1 MPALSAAAGLAWRI
15 AAAEAATARQP
26 FIEREHLL
34 IGLCSLHKTLGFIRF
49 LHPEAIPTDGI
60 REEADAV
67 EDLLAAMGISS
78 VALRRGV
85 RSRLRPGHARHA
97 DQAVH
102 RSETCRQIFRRA
114 MEAAEQAGTAEV
126 TAPALLGAILEDPG
140 PVISAVMRA
149 AGVPPP
155 SGPREQPAPDA
166 TPGTP
171 APEVE
176 GTRSLAERTPPRGE
190 DERRRAEGDRF
201 RPGVGPPGPAA
212 EQAGTMTAPQET
224 AHGDTPLLDRYGRDL
239 TRAAREGRL
248 MPFVDSERTR
258 NTLRQLLKVLLM
270 PAKNNPVLIGEAG
283 VGKTAIVEAL
293 AERIALGR
301 DRRLFGGKR
310 IVELSMAELVA
321 GTKYRG
327 EFEERLTR
335 VIDEVRAHPE
345 VILFIDEFHTVVG
358 AGRAEGAPLDAGNI
372 MKPALARGE
381 LRCIGATTIVEYRRS
396 IEKDP
401 ALERRFQPIQVA
413 EPDRLETVSILMG
426 LRAHRESH
434 FGVTITDDAI
444 EAAVDL
450 GVRFDPGR
458 ALPDKAIDLLDR
470 SCAECRV
477 PALSPSLDAEPDG
490 RPVSPVVRPDTVA
503 RVVSEK
509 VGIPLEVVRGGLG
522 GLTESRILGLEA
534 HLNRHVVGQT
544 EAVSRVCRRLLMT
557 HAGLGDRRRPL
568 GVFCFLGP
576 SGVGK
581 TELARQLASY
591 LFGSERSFIRLDM
604 SEYQDNVSVSRLVG
618 AAPGYVGYEEGG
630 QLTERLRTTPYS
642 VVLLD
647 EVDKASPRVYDL
659 FLQLFDNGKV
669 TDSQGRTADAR
680 NAIFVM
686 TGNVR
691 TGKEI
696 GFHAGDAAAESEAV
710 LSVAREWFRP
720 EFLSRID
727 ELIAFRRL
735 DADDMRRVL
744 EAQLAELRENLLELS
759 GVALDVE
766 PEALEWLAA
775 AAYGSEYGIRELG
788 RLVDRYVRG
797 PIGRMAADGTLGRRA
812 AESRP
817 VFVRRSPDGIEVE

>member
-1 MPALSAAAGLAWRI
+1 MPGLSAAAGMAWRI
-15 AAAEAATARQP
+15 AAAEAAAARHP

-34 IGLCSLHKTLGFIRF
+34 IGLCSLHKTLGYVRF
-49 LHPEAIPTDGI
+49 LTSETIPSGGV
-60 REEADAV
+60 REEADAI

-78 VALRRGV
+78 VFLRRGV
-85 RSRLRPGHARHA
+85 RSRLRPGHARPA

-102 RSETCRQIFRRA
+102 RSRDCKEIFKRA
-114 MEAAEQAGTAEV
+114 VEAAEQAGADEV
-126 TAPALLGAILEDPG
+126 TAPLLVGTIFEDPG
-140 PVISAVMRA
+140 PVISAVLTGAGISLPADRGETAAPGRA
-149 AGVPPP
+149 PGSPPP
-155 SGPREQPAPDA
+155 AGAERPPRE
-166 TPGTP
+166 
-171 APEVE
+171 E
-176 GTRSLAERTPPRGE
+176 GMHPRDE
-190 DERRRAEGDRF
+190 EERRRAEAERY
-201 RPGVGPPGPAA
+201 RAAAEPRGPAA
-212 EQAGTMTAPQET
+212 EQAGTLTASPET

-258 NTLRQLLKVLLM
+258 NTLRQLLKVLMM

-293 AERIALGR
+293 AERIGLGR
-301 DRRLFGGKR
+301 DRRLFAGKR

-335 VIDEVRAHPE
+335 VIEEVRAHPE

-381 LRCIGATTIVEYRRS
+381 LRCIGATTIAEYRKS
-396 IEKDP
+396 VEKDP

-413 EPDRLETVSILMG
+413 EPDRAETVSILMG

-477 PALSPSLDAEPDG
+477 PMLSASLEAEPAE

-534 HLNRHVVGQT
+534 HLNRHIFGQT
-544 EAVSRVCRRLLMT
+544 QAISRVCRRLLMT

-568 GVFCFLGP
+568 GVFLFLGP

-581 TELARQLASY
+581 TEVARQLASY

-604 SEYQDNVSVSRLVG
+604 SEYQNSVSVSRLVG
-618 AAPGYVGYEEGG
+618 ASPGYVGYEEGG

-647 EVDKASPRVYDL
+647 EVDKASPRVFDL
-659 FLQLFDNGKV
+659 FLQIFDHGKI

-691 TGKEI
+691 LGKEI
-696 GFHAGDAAAESEAV
+696 GFHAGDPAAEAEAV
-710 LSVAREWFRP
+710 LAVAREWFRP
-720 EFLSRID
+720 EFLNRID

-735 DADDMRRVL
+735 GVDDMRKAL
-744 EAQLAELRENLLELS
+744 EAQLAELGESLMERS
-759 GVALDVE
+759 GVGLAVE

-775 AAYGSEYGIRELG
+775 AGYSSEYGIRELG
-788 RLVDRYVRG
+788 RIIDRYIRG
-797 PIGRMAADGTLGRRA
+797 PIGQMVAEGTLDRRA
-812 AESRP
+812 AEQRP
-817 VFVRRSPDGIEVE
+817 VVVRRTAEGVAVE

>member
-1 MPALSAAAGLAWRI
+1 MSGLSAAAGMAWRI
-15 AAAEAATARQP
+15 AAAEAATARHP

-34 IGLCSLHKTLGFIRF
+34 IGLCSLHKTLGFVRF
-49 LHPEAIPTDGI
+49 LKAETLPADAI
-60 REEADAV
+60 RAEADAV
-67 EDLLAAMGISS
+67 EDALAAMGISS
-78 VALRRGV
+78 VSVRRGV

-102 RSETCRQIFRRA
+102 RSESCKEIFRRA
-114 MEAAEQAGTAEV
+114 REASEAAGMPETTAQM
-126 TAPALLGAILEDPG
+126 LLAAVLEDPG
-140 PVISAVMRA
+140 PVISAVFAGAGISLPYRPADEAAPGAPRA
-149 AGVPPP
+149 AMPP
-155 SGPREQPAPDA
+155 GEERRR
-166 TPGTP
+166 PGG
-171 APEVE
+171 E
-176 GTRSLAERTPPRGE
+176 AERASDGG
-190 DERRRAEGDRF
+190 DRRRAEGEWL
-201 RPGVGPPGPAA
+201 PVGAEPAGPAA
-212 EQAGTMTAPQET
+212 DQAGAATVSDEAPR
-224 AHGDTPLLDRYGRDL
+224 GDTPLLDRYGRDL

-258 NTLRQLLKVLLM
+258 NTLRQLLKVLMM

-301 DRRLFGGKR
+301 DRRLFAGKR

-372 MKPALARGE
+372 MKPGLARGE
-381 LRCIGATTIVEYRRS
+381 LRCIGATTIAEYRRS
-396 IEKDP
+396 VEKDP

-413 EPDRLETVSILMG
+413 EPDRAETVSILMG

-470 SCAECRV
+470 ACAESRV
-477 PALSPSLDAEPDG
+477 PILSPSAEAEPDG
-490 RPVSPVVRPDTVA
+490 RLPLPVVRPETVA

-522 GLTESRILGLEA
+522 GLTESRIRGLEE
-534 HLNRHVVGQT
+534 HLNRRVVGQT
-544 EAVSRVCRRLLMT
+544 EAVARVCRRLLMA

-568 GVFCFLGP
+568 GVFLFLGP

-581 TELARQLASY
+581 TELARQIASY
-591 LFGSERSFIRLDM
+591 LFASERSFIRLDM

-618 AAPGYVGYEEGG
+618 AAPGYVGYDEGG
-630 QLTERLRTTPYS
+630 QLTERLRTTPYA

-647 EVDKASPRVYDL
+647 EIDKASPRVFDL
-659 FLQLFDNGKV
+659 FLQLFDNGKI
-669 TDSQGRTADAR
+669 TDKARAAQAATDLGSVKDAIRNYQVENGRYPDSLDAVR
-680 NAIFVM
+680 NYLRPDVDLSAFNYDPAS
-686 TGNVR
+686 GNV
-691 TGKEI
+691 TIK
-696 GFHAGDAAAESEAV
+696 
-710 LSVAREWFRP
+710 
-720 EFLSRID
+720 
-727 ELIAFRRL
+727 
-735 DADDMRRVL
+735 
-744 EAQLAELRENLLELS
+744 Q
-759 GVALDVE
+759 
-766 PEALEWLAA
+766 
-775 AAYGSEYGIRELG
+775 
-788 RLVDRYVRG
+788 
-797 PIGRMAADGTLGRRA
+797 
-812 AESRP
+812 
-817 VFVRRSPDGIEVE
+817 